1 MSLNLTD
8 APSDRPRPP
17 TCVVVAAGE
26 GRRLSSMGL
35 DRPKPLTRLLGLS
48 LAERTVAACM
58 TAGVRHFVVVLG
70 HRSQEVRVHFE
81 RVAARRGCSVEFVV
95 APDWQLGNGASAL
108 AARTRVPAG
117 PFLVVMADH
126 LVNPSLVERVLA
138 EPPRPGDV
146 CLAVDRDRGALFD
159 PEDATKV
166 ALEGDRVTRIGKDVR
181 WWQAAD
187 VGVMLCTRELFAGL
201 ERAAEHG
208 RYEISDGLEVLA
220 EQRRLRAVQ
229 VTGEHWIDV
238 DTPAAY
244 RYARRRLLSSLTK
257 GGHDGFVSA
266 YLNRR
271 VSVRLSARLA
281 ERSVTPN
288 QITVASF
295 FVALAGAGLLALG
308 HYPVGVLGALLVQLS
323 SITDG
328 CDGEIARLKHLDT
341 PHGAWLDTILDRYA
355 DLAVVFAVTFAHA
368 SAVGGIRPWIGGFV
382 AATGFLLASYVTKE
396 FELRHSREYPNDV
409 LNRLRR
415 RDLRLFGIFCGALVA
430 HEFAAMVALGVL
442 SHLCAVG
449 ILLRGWR
456 RREPV
461 SYRAA

>member
-1 MSLNLTD
+1 MSPKPTD
-8 APSDRPRPP
+8 ALSGPSEAPY
-17 TCVVVAAGE
+17 CVIVAAGE
-26 GRRLSSMGL
+26 GRRLSSMGP

-58 TAGVRHFVVVLG
+58 AVGLRRFVVVLG
-70 HRSQEVRVHFE
+70 HRAEKVRAHFE
-81 RVAARRGCSVEFVV
+81 WVAARRGCSIEF
-95 APDWQLGNGASAL
+95 ALATDWKLGNGASAL
-108 AARTRVPAG
+108 AARTHVPAG

-126 LVNPSLVERVLA
+126 LITPSLLDRVLA
-138 EPPRPGDV
+138 VPPRPGDV
-146 CLAVDRDRGALFD
+146 RVAIDRDREALFD

-166 ALEGDRVTRIGKDVR
+166 ALENERVTRIGKDVR
-181 WWQAAD
+181 WWLAAD
-187 VGVMLCTRELFAGL
+187 VGVLYCTRELFEGLDRAGA
-201 ERAAEHG
+201 RG
-208 RYEISDGLEVLA
+208 RHAIADGLRDLA
-220 EQRRLRAVQ
+220 DRRRLRAVD
-229 VTGEHWIDV
+229 VTGEQWVDI

-244 RYARRRLLSSLTK
+244 RHARRRLLSSLAK
-257 GGHDGFVSA
+257 GGQDGFVSA

-295 FVALAGAGLLALG
+295 LVALAGAGLLALG
-308 HYPVGVLGALLVQLS
+308 QYPAAVLGALLVQIS

-328 CDGEIARLKHLDT
+328 CDGEIARLKHLAT
-341 PHGAWLDTILDRYA
+341 PRGAWLDTILDRYA
-355 DLAVVFAVTFAHA
+355 DLALVFAVTFAQA
-368 SAVGGIRPWIGGFV
+368 SAVGGVRPWVGGFI

-396 FELRHSREYPNDV
+396 FALRHAHEYPNDV

-415 RDLRLFGIFCGALVA
+415 RDLRLFGIFCGALVGHA
-430 HEFAAMVALGVL
+430 FAAMVALGVL

-456 RREPV
+456 RREPI